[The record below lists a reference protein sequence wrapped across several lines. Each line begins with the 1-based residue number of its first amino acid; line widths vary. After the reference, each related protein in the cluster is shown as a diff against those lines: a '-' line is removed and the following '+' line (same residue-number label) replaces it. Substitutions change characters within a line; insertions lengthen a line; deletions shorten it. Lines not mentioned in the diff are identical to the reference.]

1 MSLKEQKIEEVIFF
15 QIERTNK
22 LAKQYS
28 QREFDAL
35 NLGITVEQWILMKI
49 LDEKEPLAQKEL
61 AEFSLRDPASITRTL
76 DLLGK
81 KGFVQRDAIEGN
93 RRQYAISLTI
103 RGKAFVEEHLP
114 LIKEQRTQG
123 TKDLTQN
130 ELKQLSIILEKI
142 QQNLK

>member
-1 MSLKEQKIEEVIFF
+1 MSTKEQKIEEVVFF
-15 QIERTNK
+15 QIERTSK

-76 DLLGK
+76 DLLSK
-81 KGFVQRDAIEGN
+81 KGFIQRDAIEGN
-93 RRQYAISLTI
+93 RRQYDISLTV
-103 RGKAFVEEHLP
+103 RGKAFVEENLP
-114 LIKEQRTQG
+114 LVKAHRTQG
-123 TKDLTQN
+123 SKGLTDK
-130 ELKQLSIILEKI
+130 ELKQLTVILGKI
-142 QQNLK
+142 QSNLT